1 MGTRARG
8 RAPCSATRGDST
20 APPHSGVAA
29 SKQTCRPLHCALS
42 PSAMMQLHQTLLEAK
57 HFHFSPCK
65 KEGVGACS
73 TAPDTG
79 RHLPVAPALNSYG
92 AATVLRG
99 LQQGAEPRSKPAP
112 PTGVGWR
119 GREMDSEVQ
128 ISSSLHIQSCCGHTL
143 ALPGG
148 QPTCHGAPPCAP
160 QGRISPHTD
169 PIPEQTEWEPRC
181 LNEKGIQPLFP

>member
-29 SKQTCRPLHCALS
+29 SKQTCRPLHCALP

-79 RHLPVAPALNSYG
+79 RHLPVAPAPNSYG
-92 AATVLRG
+92 AASAPGAPAGSRAKVKASPTNRSGVEGQGDGQRG
-99 LQQGAEPRSKPAP
+99 TDLIITAHPILLWSHTRSARRAAHMPWGTP
-112 PTGVGWR
+112 LCPTGK
-119 GREMDSEVQ
+119 DQ
-128 ISSSLHIQSCCGHTL
+128 
-143 ALPGG
+143 
-148 QPTCHGAPPCAP
+148 
-160 QGRISPHTD
+160 SPH
-169 PIPEQTEWEPRC
+169 
-181 LNEKGIQPLFP
+181 